1 MKDEFANRGTGA
13 LPKTVSPES
22 SVSQRLNE
30 LQSELMRQRQQ
41 VLDHPQTNPVFEIA
55 DQLSHQLEAGEIRR
69 AEIEG
74 IVQLIANELICDRAG
89 DLAARIGLAGLADAR
104 QRVASIL
111 SSHPKEPADHP
122 AIGVVL
128 TAHPTFALDRS
139 ATEYLIAATGAAG
152 ENGRDI
158 SLRPD
163 TEISLEYEHDEASRA
178 MENFRG
184 ATRWLG
190 GMILDIARENGD
202 PLWRQTNPIVATG
215 ASWVGYD
222 LDGRTDIA
230 WRHSFCLRLS
240 EKASAL
246 DRLGDELTALAARS
260 QEVAAVAG
268 KVCDAAEL
276 ARADTARFLDAG
288 DDITRL
294 AEAANALTRSDERL
308 RSSEVLAGE
317 LTALA
322 NTAPDDQLAR
332 DLLLLAAETRNFG
345 FGIGAIHLRINA
357 VQIRNAMRG
366 IDGHEVAG
374 SPMTDEN
381 NRLQLA
387 RLTDLIASAKPINV
401 NFNSLIEERTT
412 AKRQILLA
420 AQILKHIDSAIPI
433 RFLIAECE
441 TPTTVLSALYLARL
455 FGVSDMLDISP
466 LFETPAALERGARL
480 IERLLETPAYC
491 DYIKRRGRICIQTGF
506 SDAGRFIGQPAAVLA
521 IERLHAKI
529 ARILGRYADL
539 GSLPAGFELVVF
551 NTHGE
556 SVGRGAHPGSIG
568 DRMDYLMSNHARSVI
583 SECGLALC
591 HETSFQGGDGF
602 LHFATP
608 DMARATLLALFEWHR
623 SPARQDS
630 DPFYEDTD
638 FTLDFFLTLKT
649 WHETLFQNRDYG
661 ELLDTF
667 ETNLLF
673 KTGSRDS
680 KRQSNVG
687 QRRLDPSSI
696 RAIPHNALL
705 QQLGYLINI
714 IGGIGHAAA
723 LDLDR
728 FGQLAENSPR
738 FRLILDSVVWGKRL
752 SSLSTLMAYCRIVDP
767 SYWINRAYA
776 GGDQSITY
784 SCRAIARTLEDSSPS
799 QAIHRLGRHLRDD
812 AIDLYVALEQSGYG
826 QLQEVSE
833 DRLNL
838 DILHALRIA
847 IIAHTTILSAQIPDF
862 VARDGMSSRS
872 LMKRAVA
879 MDIPGVAEM
888 TREVFP
894 IAPIEGNDGLF
905 HEAADDRSNQTG
917 DYRAIHEK
925 LIEPML
931 GYYEL
936 AREIGPVISHAF
948 RAHG

>member
-190 GMILDIARENGD
+190 GLILDIARENGD

-466 LFETPAALERGARL
+466 LFETPAALEGGARL

-529 ARILGRYADL
+529 ARILGKYADL

-591 HETSFQGGDGF
+591 HETSFQGRDGF

-638 FTLDFFLTLKT
+638 FTLNFFS
-649 WHETLFQNRDYG
+649 HPQDVARDAVPKSRLWRIAG
-661 ELLDTF
+661 HVRDELAVQDGIPG
-667 ETNLLF
+667 F
-673 KTGSRDS
+673 KASIQCGTP
-680 KRQSNVG
+680 
-687 QRRLDPSSI
+687 RLDPSSI

-784 SCRAIARTLEDSSPS
+784 SCRATVR
-799 QAIHRLGRHLRDD
+799 HRLRCPGTDGFPAGWLQEIRLLPPRNIGQLPHQPGAQAENGPPPVAHDEIRCRENSDRPDLSAREGTAGTSRRGGQKDHGLHRDD
-812 AIDLYVALEQSGYG
+812 PLRKFDVVPQHPVGQPVAAVSQHGQYIASGREG
-826 QLQEVSE
+826 HGKVGARRQNH
-833 DRLNL
+833 R
-838 DILHALRIA
+838 
-847 IIAHTTILSAQIPDF
+847 SAP
-862 VARDGMSSRS
+862 
-872 LMKRAVA
+872 
-879 MDIPGVAEM
+879 
-888 TREVFP
+888 
-894 IAPIEGNDGLF
+894 
-905 HEAADDRSNQTG
+905 
-917 DYRAIHEK
+917 
-925 LIEPML
+925 
-931 GYYEL
+931 
-936 AREIGPVISHAF
+936 
-948 RAHG
+948 